1 MSHKVESLES
11 IISIIPII
19 KAAIPA
25 DLSIAVCDT
34 EKFIAYFP
42 GEDINLNIQAGQNL
56 NPKEPLAVALKERR
70 SLRED
75 VPADFYGFEFTGTA
89 NAILDQ
95 QGNVIGG
102 IAVQLKRQTE
112 LRAIADQITD
122 SLTLANDQ
130 ISQIESGSSALEDY
144 SKKLLEQSHKAGE
157 DVGKTAEV
165 LSIIKL
171 VADQTNLLGLNAAI
185 EAARA
190 GEHGR
195 GFGVVAKEIR
205 KLSNETVASTETIN
219 ETMNEI
225 KQITELMGN
234 SIEKIA
240 AVGLEQSNSI
250 RQSSTFIEEIK
261 VMAQKLNEYTM
272 KL

>member
-1 MSHKVESLES
+1 MFHKVESLES
-11 IISIIPII
+11 VISIIPII
-19 KAAIPA
+19 KSSIPA
-25 DLSIAVCDT
+25 DLSIAVCDM
-34 EKFIAYFP
+34 EKFVAYFP
-42 GEDINLNIQAGQNL
+42 GKDINLNIKSGQTL
-56 NPKEPLAVALKERR
+56 NPKEPLAVALRENR

-89 NAILDQ
+89 NSIQDK

-112 LRAIADQITD
+112 LRVIADQISN
-122 SLTLANDQ
+122 SLTFANEQ
-130 ISQIESGSSALEDY
+130 ISQIESGSIALENY
-144 SKKLLEQSHKAGE
+144 SQELLTQSHKAGE
-157 DVGKTAEV
+157 DVSNTAEV

-190 GEHGR
+190 GKYGR
-195 GFGVVAKEIR
+195 GFGVVADEIR
-205 KLSNETVASTETIN
+205 KLSNETVVSTQVIN
-219 ETMNEI
+219 ETMNQI
-225 KQITELMGN
+225 KQITELMGS

-240 AVGLEQSNSI
+240 TVGQEQANSI
-250 RQSSTFIEEIK
+250 KQTSDFIEEIK
-261 VMAQKLNEYTM
+261 AMASKLNEYAN